1 MHGTQLLT
9 GPGRGGRLDLSTIG
23 LAYLWDLDTGKEL
36 RRFEGHVQEIQA
48 VAFLPGGKQIL
59 TGAGRPA
66 LGPDRIAITEP
77 IRLLDV
83 ETGRE
88 IRRFEGHTSYVE
100 QLEVS
105 ADGSRF
111 VAWAGEAR
119 VWNINTGQL
128 LCVISGASSSP
139 PSVRFDRSGTKL
151 VGNVSERPF
160 SPFRM
165 KVWDASNGAE
175 LATIVC
181 DSGRFEWLEFS
192 PEGDR
197 VLSGSSKGVVRI
209 FDWKTGAQLGSFVG
223 HTRNVHQ
230 ASYLGDGQRIMT
242 ASADLSVRIW
252 EVSTGK
258 ELMRIDNPGAV
269 SRLLLSGDGKR
280 LLTRWSRSD
289 VGLRAREDNPS
300 QRGMSLWNVE
310 SGKLIKEFGGSQA
323 TGIIGF
329 MPETQFIV
337 VQRSGKPFQLIDGT
351 TCEVVKEYK

>member
-1 MHGTQLLT
+1 
-9 GPGRGGRLDLSTIG
+9 
-23 LAYLWDLDTGKEL
+23 LWDLQTGKEL

-66 LGPDRIAITEP
+66 LGPDRMAIPEP
-77 IRLLDV
+77 IRLLDA

-88 IRRFEGHTSYVE
+88 IRRFEGHTSYVA

-119 VWNINTGQL
+119 VWDTNTGQL

-151 VGNVSERPF
+151 VGIVSERPF

-165 KVWDASNGAE
+165 RVWDASTGAE
-175 LATIVC
+175 LVTIPC
-181 DSGRFEWLEFS
+181 GSGNFEWLEFS
-192 PEGDR
+192 PDGDR
-197 VLSGSSKGVVRI
+197 VLTGSSVGAVRI
-209 FDWKTGAQLGSFVG
+209 FDWKSGKEVQSFVG
-223 HTRNVHQ
+223 HTRNVKQ

-242 ASADLSVRIW
+242 SSSDLSVRIW
-252 EVSTGK
+252 DVSTGK
-258 ELMRIDNPGAV
+258 QLMRFDNPGAV
-269 SRLLLSGDGKR
+269 DRFLLSSDGKS

-289 VGLRAREDNPS
+289 VGLRAREGNPAL
-300 QRGMSLWNVE
+300 RGVSLWNVE
-310 SGKLIKEFGGSQA
+310 SGKLIKEFGGSQGA
-323 TGIIGF
+323 GIIGF

-337 VQRSGKPFQLIDGT
+337 VQRSGKPVQLIDGT
-351 TCEVVKEYK
+351 TGEVIKEYK